1 MNKENELL
9 LNQKDIWITK
19 SVTCYDL
26 ATLGKSKQKIISIQ
40 TLFLNFLSS
49 STFLKIFFAKIHLHL
64 T

>member
-9 LNQKDIWITK
+9 LNQKYIWITK
-19 SVTCYDL
+19 SVICYDL
-26 ATLGKSKQKIISIQ
+26 ANLGKSKQKIISTQ

-49 STFLKIFFAKIHLHL
+49 STFLKILFAKIPLRL